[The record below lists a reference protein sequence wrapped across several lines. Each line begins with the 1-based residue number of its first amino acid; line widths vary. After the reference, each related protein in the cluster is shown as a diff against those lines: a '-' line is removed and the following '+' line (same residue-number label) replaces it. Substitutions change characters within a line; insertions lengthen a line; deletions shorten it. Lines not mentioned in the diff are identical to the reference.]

1 MAYANISTWPI
12 DGCAMAPYQ
21 FDQSVVATVCTNVLH
36 KYLDAQFNHIVLLR
50 IGLSIAQF

>member
-12 DGCAMAPYQ
+12 DACAMAPYQ

-36 KYLDAQFNHIVLLR
+36 KYLDAQLFDFKLT
-50 IGLSIAQF
+50 LSCFILA